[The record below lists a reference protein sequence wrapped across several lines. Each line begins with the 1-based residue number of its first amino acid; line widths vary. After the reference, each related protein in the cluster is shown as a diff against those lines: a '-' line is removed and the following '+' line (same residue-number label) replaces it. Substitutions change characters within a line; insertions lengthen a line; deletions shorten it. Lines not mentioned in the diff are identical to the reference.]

1 MVAKSR
7 RLHIICPS
15 GYAED
20 EFKIIKMMGSMNVYY
35 ILLFYTLLKSFQV
48 QSAPAIQVPF
58 GVESHTSLGYDIS
71 AELFADLEELSRLVD
86 ISYCVGL
93 TGTGI
98 QRPFQC
104 VCRCHEFHGFDLVT
118 VSTQLGAPLL
128 LVTLQIPFLKDMEHR
143 PVFFR

>member
-1 MVAKSR
+1 
-7 RLHIICPS
+7 
-15 GYAED
+15 
-20 EFKIIKMMGSMNVYY
+20 MNVCY
-35 ILLFYTLLKSFQV
+35 ISLFYTLLKLFPV
-48 QSAPAIQVPF
+48 QSAPVIQVPL

-104 VCRCHEFHGFDLVT
+104 VSRCHEFRGFELVT
-118 VSTQLGAPLL
+118 VSTQFGTLL
-128 LVTLQIPFLKDMEHR
+128 LPATLLIPFLKDMEHR
-143 PVFFR
+143 PLFFR

>member
-1 MVAKSR
+1 MVAKLR
-7 RLHIICPS
+7 RHDAYNIICPS
-15 GYAED
+15 GYAEAG
-20 EFKIIKMMGSMNVYY
+20 FKIIKMMRRMNISY
-35 ILLFYTLLKSFQV
+35 ISLFYTLLKSFQV

-58 GVESHTSLGYDIS
+58 RVESYTSLGYDIS

-104 VCRCHEFHGFDLVT
+104 VSRCHEFQGFELVT
-118 VSTQLGAPLL
+118 VSNNSEPRC
-128 LVTLQIPFLKDMEHR
+128 FLS
-143 PVFFR
+143 PY